1 MFLKFIKFLISI
13 TIIMY
18 QSALYSQSISSNKF
32 DSKNFSKYFSGII
45 AFENQNNSDALK
57 FFDSS
62 KILLNEHNPYLKK
75 YISSL
80 VLENKISRAIN
91 LIKNNKEKKNIN
103 FFDAYF
109 LLFIDSLKRDDFNN
123 ADKFLIKAFRYVK
136 KDELNLAIL
145 ETLKQYIHVFQ
156 EKEFLKDEKNFGNLS
171 LIAKTFQKC
180 FLNDPKTD
188 SHFVNLVEKVDEDF
202 SRYKFFYINYLISE
216 DRIIEANKIVK
227 NINSIN
233 STLLLS
239 QAKNW
244 LDEDNSIKFNNVF
257 SCQNPNDIISE
268 FLFLI
273 SNLYSSYDNLEKSN
287 FYLNLSNYLNPK
299 FKFNLTLIAE
309 NYYNEDDYIESK
321 KILLKFNK
329 NDGIYN
335 WYQIKKRAKIIYQSD
350 GEEESIS
357 FIISKFNTIKDP
369 SIRIVYDMANILK
382 NFKKFETAIG
392 YYNEVI
398 SKTKKFDI
406 SYAELL
412 YRRGGCYERIREYNK
427 SDQDLLKSL
436 EIKPNDA
443 YVLNY
448 LAYSWLER
456 NYKIEVAI
464 EMLERAHKEERNDPY
479 ILDSIGWAYYL
490 IGDFIKAEK
499 FLTQAIKLMPD
510 DPIVNDH
517 YGDILWMMD
526 RKIQARYYWK
536 SVLAIEDAD
545 EDMKKNINDKLLF
558 REYVLIYKIK
568 QLIILLLIKLR
579 TY

>member
-1 MFLKFIKFLISI
+1 MFLKFIKFLVFII
-13 TIIMY
+13 IIMY

-32 DSKNFSKYFSGII
+32 NSKNFSKYFSGII

-62 KILLNEHNPYLKK
+62 KILLNEHDPYLKK

-91 LIKNNKEKKNIN
+91 LIKSNKEKKNIN

-109 LLFIDSLKRDDFNN
+109 LLFIDSLKRGNFNN
-123 ADKFLIKAFRYVK
+123 ADKSLRKAFEYVK
-136 KDELNLAIL
+136 KDEINLAIL
-145 ETLKQYIHVFQ
+145 ETLKQYIYVFQ

-202 SRYKFFYINYLISE
+202 SRYKFFYINYLISK

-244 LDEDNSIKFNNVF
+244 LDEDNLIKFNYVF

-273 SNLYSSYDNLEKSN
+273 SNLYSSYDNFEKSN
-287 FYLNLSNYLNPK
+287 FYLNLSNFLNPK
-299 FKFNLTLIAE
+299 FIFNLSLVAE
-309 NYYNEDDYIESK
+309 NYYLNNNFEKAK
-321 KILLKFNK
+321 KILKAFKKEDNF
-329 NDGIYN
+329 YY
-335 WYQIKKRAKIIYQSD
+335 WYRVKIEAKIIAKKKNLDQSLNYVV
-350 GEEESIS
+350 
-357 FIISKFNTIKDP
+357 SKFNEINNPDEKMIFDLANFYKNSKEYELSIKH
-369 SIRIVYDMANILK
+369 YTNILK
-382 NFKKFETAIG
+382 NLEDESILK
-392 YYNEVI
+392 
-398 SKTKKFDI
+398 SD
-406 SYAELL
+406 LL
-412 YRRGGCYERIREYNK
+412 YRRGGSYERIGNYKKADE
-427 SDQDLLKSL
+427 DLLKSL
-436 EIKPNDA
+436 KINPDEP

-456 NYKIEVAI
+456 DYKINEAI
-464 EMLERAHKEERNDPY
+464 KMLENAYSEEKNDPY
-479 ILDSIGWAYYL
+479 IIDSIGWGYFLINDYL
-490 IGDFIKAEK
+490 KAEK
-499 FLTQAIKLMPD
+499 FLRRALELMPE

-517 YGDILWMMD
+517 YGDILWKLD
-526 RKIQARYYWK
+526 RKIEARYFWNN
-536 SVLAIEDAD
+536 VLKMDDAEKEMID
-545 EDMKKNINDKLLF
+545 NIN
-558 REYVLIYKIK
+558 IKIVDGLK
-568 QLIILLLIKLR
+568 KS
-579 TY
+579 